1 MNKLLFAILVLCLSA
16 CASVNEKQ
24 RKSAQNFAI
33 SIQDQQIICVPDFP
47 CGIDSPF
54 QQQAQ
59 QNYTKSNSKQPKH
72 TLIMLDQGHDALL
85 LRLHMI
91 ESAKQ
96 TIELQMFI
104 FDLDESGTLVL
115 DALVRAAKRGVKVR
129 VLFDQLYGLNR
140 PKLQAKLAAIH
151 KNFELKLYSPMF
163 DQAEISSAEFFAG
176 IVFQYQSL
184 NQRMHTKLLLVDD
197 QMAII
202 GGRNIQDRYF
212 DWDKDYNYRDRDVWV
227 AGEITQAM
235 KENFEAFWLSDRSY
249 SATRLDD
256 VVIQLERAETN
267 PEYLQVQHPPYSERM
282 RAMQKMSENGIK
294 VWAELQPYLHH
305 VGAVKFY
312 ADLPE
317 KHHEE
322 PVSHALAS
330 NAVYEII
337 TKAQHSV
344 IMQTPYLV
352 MSRIARQ
359 TFRMLQRREAPV
371 RVWVSTNSLAA
382 TDAFPVYALS
392 HKYKRLY
399 LRELGF
405 RIYEFKPFPESAYM
419 RVGQDMGWLNEELQP
434 DSKTPDIFGYTGSG
448 PKAPLPLTKKGVRA
462 GLHSKSLVIDGQ
474 VSVIGSHNFDPR
486 SDGYNT
492 ESMLVVDN
500 PYFSNMLSASIRND
514 MRPDNSWAIAPR
526 EALPAIADFNYSMG
540 KFSEK
545 LPVFDIW
552 PWPYATSY
560 QLKTECA
567 AIAYDDP
574 AFEACAE
581 AVGDFPEV
589 NMSLKA
595 IYTRII
601 SAFGASLEPIL

>member
-16 CASVNEKQ
+16 CASVTEKQ
-24 RKSAQNFAI
+24 RNSAQNYAI
-33 SIQDQQIICVPDFP
+33 SIQDQQIACAPDFP
-47 CGIDSPF
+47 CGVDSPF
-54 QQQAQ
+54 QHQAR
-59 QNYTKSNSKQPKH
+59 QNYAKSNKTQPKH
-72 TLIMLDQGHDALL
+72 SLIMLDQGHDALL

-115 DALVRAAKRGVKVR
+115 DALIRAAKRGVKVR

-140 PKLQAKLAAIH
+140 PKLQAKLAAVH

-176 IVFQYQSL
+176 IVFQYQNL
-184 NQRMHTKLLLVDD
+184 NQRMHTKLLLVDN

-212 DWDKDYNYRDRDVWV
+212 DWDKDYNYRDRDIWV
-227 AGEITQAM
+227 AGEITLAM
-235 KENFEAFWLSDRSY
+235 KENFEAFWLSERSY
-249 SATRLDD
+249 SATRLND
-256 VVIQLERAETN
+256 VVEELERAETD
-267 PEYLQVQHPPYSERM
+267 PEYLKISRPPYSERM
-282 RAMQKMSENGIK
+282 HAMQKMSENGAK

-305 VGAVKFY
+305 VGAVRFY

-317 KHHEE
+317 KHHDE
-322 PVSHALAS
+322 PDTHALAS

-359 TFRMLQRREAPV
+359 TFRMLQKKENPV

-419 RVGQDMGWLNEELQP
+419 RVGQDVGWLNVELKP
-434 DSKTPDIFGYTGSG
+434 NSNTPDIFGYTGSSS
-448 PKAPLPLTKKGVRA
+448 KASIPLTKKGVRA

-492 ESMLVVDN
+492 ESMLVVDDL
-500 PYFSNMLSASIRND
+500 YFSNMLSASIRND

-526 EALPAIADFNYSMG
+526 ESLPEIAEFNYSMG
-540 KFSEK
+540 KFSEN

-560 QLKTECA
+560 QLTTECA

-574 AFEACAE
+574 SFMECSE
-581 AVGDFPEV
+581 AVGDFPQV

>member
-1 MNKLLFAILVLCLSA
+1 
-16 CASVNEKQ
+16 
-24 RKSAQNFAI
+24 
-33 SIQDQQIICVPDFP
+33 
-47 CGIDSPF
+47 
-54 QQQAQ
+54 
-59 QNYTKSNSKQPKH
+59 
-72 TLIMLDQGHDALL
+72 
-85 LRLHMI
+85 
-91 ESAKQ
+91 
-96 TIELQMFI
+96 
-104 FDLDESGTLVL
+104 
-115 DALVRAAKRGVKVR
+115 
-129 VLFDQLYGLNR
+129 
-140 PKLQAKLAAIH
+140 
-151 KNFELKLYSPMF
+151 
-163 DQAEISSAEFFAG
+163 
-176 IVFQYQSL
+176 
-184 NQRMHTKLLLVDD
+184 
-197 QMAII
+197 
-202 GGRNIQDRYF
+202 
-212 DWDKDYNYRDRDVWV
+212 
-227 AGEITQAM
+227 M
-235 KENFEAFWLSDRSY
+235 KENFEAFWLSERSY
-249 SATRLDD
+249 SATRLND
-256 VVIQLERAETN
+256 VVIQLERAETD
-267 PEYLQVQHPPYSERM
+267 PEYLQIQYPPYSERM
-282 RAMQKMSENGIK
+282 RTMQKMSENGTK

-305 VGAVKFY
+305 VGAVRFY
-312 ADLPE
+312 ADLPD

-322 PVSHALAS
+322 PESHALAS

-359 TFRMLQRREAPV
+359 AFRMLQRREAPV

-448 PKAPLPLTKKGVRA
+448 SKASMPLTKIGVRA

-574 AFEACAE
+574 AFKACAE